1 MLSEPKNVVSD
12 SDTGGKT
19 AAKTAKKEAKGKTA
33 KLQKVNKEPV
43 VYLGPNIKGIA
54 NYLDIF
60 SDGCDSLFGK
70 KLKEIPLLKELCVP
84 VTKAGDKMAELK
96 RGGAF
101 CKLYEAVKEQ
111 LEKGE
116 ANE

>member
-1 MLSEPKNVVSD
+1 MEENKNTVSE

-19 AAKTAKKEAKGKTA
+19 AAKTAKKEPKGKTA

-54 NYLDIF
+54 NHLDIF

-96 RGGAF
+96 QGGSF
-101 CKLYEAVKEQ
+101 CKLYEAAKEQ